1 MEDRWC
7 GCLLQWVLQVFGH
20 ESSNCSEDGT
30 WTLWPPKDED
40 CNHMAEF
47 AEVSVCSLLHGALH
61 VCSRAATRSWGSDWR
76 SWWRSLSTNFSVVC
90 GGDSPWEDSCSCWG
104 SDGGLQSANPI
115 SSAWEAGGPVV
126 PVFVLGWDTAQAGSS
141 CRGRS
146 CNPVL
151 GHFLQMLDGAFPQA
165 LPPLSWEEP
174 ACGMWWLLPV
184 PPAAGQRWHI
194 SCWQSADCQQVACS
208 LNPAV
213 DGQKHLLESE
223 VCFSLSRLWGPGG
236 DRR

>member
-1 MEDRWC
+1 MWMSASMGSASFWAWILELFWGWHMDSVTSEGWR
-7 GCLLQWVLQVFGH
+7 LQPHGRVCRGQCVLT
-20 ESSNCSEDGT
+20 SSWS
-30 WTLWPPKDED
+30 
-40 CNHMAEF
+40 
-47 AEVSVCSLLHGALH
+47 SIH

-90 GGDSPWEDSCSCWG
+90 GGDSPWEDSCACWG

-151 GHFLQMLDGAFPQA
+151 GHILHMLDGAFPQA

-208 LNPAV
+208 LNTAV

-236 DRR
+236 DCR